1 MSKIMSNI
9 KCKFGLHEYEVY
21 KEEDC
26 ITPKGN
32 KIGVIIISRCKHC
45 GKIAAKQVI
54 TVDYRL

>member
-1 MSKIMSNI
+1 MSNI

-32 KIGVIIISRCKHC
+32 KIGVTIISRCKHC